1 MVSQPPAHA
10 LKSQA
15 ECWDE
20 RKEGVDSRAKGGFQ
34 SAHSSTSES
43 PVLGGSGAESMLISG
58 FNSPEG
64 SKSPPLMLYH
74 IPLGYTQGNMAA
86 VDKEK
91 QKLIARIK
99 RIRGQ
104 VDSIERSLT
113 TGDNCADI
121 LMLLANVRGGVNS
134 LMAEVLEDH
143 IRLHLL
149 TPEKNSA
156 PPHELAEDL
165 IDLVRAY
172 LK

>member
-1 MVSQPPAHA
+1 
-10 LKSQA
+10 L
-15 ECWDE
+15 
-20 RKEGVDSRAKGGFQ
+20 
-34 SAHSSTSES
+34 
-43 PVLGGSGAESMLISG
+43 LISCCCFSSG
-58 FNSPEG
+58 G
-64 SKSPPLMLYH
+64 WKSPPPILYH
-74 IPLGYTQGNMAA
+74 IPLGYTQGKMAGI
-86 VDKEK
+86 DKEK

-104 VDSIERSLT
+104 VESIERSLT
-113 TGDNCADI
+113 TGDDCADV

-149 TPEKNSA
+149 TSEKDSA

>member
-1 MVSQPPAHA
+1 MMSH
-10 LKSQA
+10 L
-15 ECWDE
+15 
-20 RKEGVDSRAKGGFQ
+20 
-34 SAHSSTSES
+34 
-43 PVLGGSGAESMLISG
+43 
-58 FNSPEG
+58 
-64 SKSPPLMLYH
+64 
-74 IPLGYTQGNMAA
+74 
-86 VDKEK
+86 DKEK

-113 TGDNCADI
+113 SDDDCADI
-121 LMLLANVRGGVNS
+121 LMLLANVRGGINS

-149 TPEKNSA
+149 STDKQIAQPS
-156 PPHELAEDL
+156 ELAEDL